1 MGEHELTS
9 FDVRTDDISGHGRR
23 VGSFAD
29 RLSNASSAGQTS
41 LDPTAFGLINQPLA
55 MLATGIALVGQNTVS
70 NLSMD
75 MEETM
80 IGLTNTVTQYSS
92 DDDTAAT
99 SIGNAG
105 QR

>member
-1 MGEHELTS
+1 MTN
-9 FDVRTDDISGHGRR
+9 FDVRTEDISGHGRR

-29 RLSNASSAGQTS
+29 RLSSASSAGQTS
-41 LDPTAFGLINQPLA
+41 LDPSAFGMINSGLA
-55 MLATGIALVGQNTVS
+55 LLAVGIATVGQHTVN

-80 IGLTNTVTQYSS
+80 IGLNNTVSQYNS
-92 DDDTAAT
+92 DDDNASTT
-99 SIGNAG
+99 IGNAG